1 MAIDHEGRKCPSSGH
16 LVANLLYFGGH
27 FTLYLRETTM
37 STEEQGKRRSTGN
50 RRRTWGRGTIE
61 QRGPDKWVVRLS
73 HHRDPT
79 TGKRVR
85 DSRTVRGSR
94 RDAERVLAGL
104 VQGRDTH
111 GPTPS
116 TSGRLTLD
124 AWIRQH
130 IATADLSPRTRRD
143 QLDLWARHSS
153 PALRATA
160 LRDLTTAALD
170 AYIAGLR
177 ERVSEHTARKLAPR
191 TVQMFFNVIRAAL
204 NAAVRKR
211 VLPANPAAG
220 VIVKGGTAT
229 SKVGQALTVEEMN
242 RFLAHDPES
251 RLHALWVTAAY
262 TGLRPAE
269 VLALRWEDIDF
280 DAAVLHVGRTLVRVG
295 NEPFYGPCKAGSER
309 AVELEPELV
318 DALRRHRKRQLEERL
333 QMGQRWIDERLVFTN
348 QVGGALDQHNVANA
362 FRARLKAAGL
372 RKVRWYDLRHSYG
385 TALIAAGVDAKTV
398 SQLMGH
404 RNVTLTLT
412 HYTHPD
418 AAARRAAVARLPWQ
432 RTATAGPTG

>member
-1 MAIDHEGRKCPSSGH
+1 
-16 LVANLLYFGGH
+16 
-27 FTLYLRETTM
+27 M
-37 STEEQGKRRSTGN
+37 STDERGNKKVPSGN

-61 QRGPDKWVVRLS
+61 QRGPDKWVIRLS

-94 RDAERVLAGL
+94 RDAERVLADL

-111 GPTPS
+111 GPTPT

-130 IATADLSPRTRRD
+130 IATADLSVRTRRD
-143 QLDLWARHSS
+143 QLELWARHSS
-153 PALRATA
+153 PVLRATT

-170 AYIAGLR
+170 TYIAELR
-177 ERVSEHTARKLAPR
+177 ERVSDHTERKLAPR

-211 VLPANPAAG
+211 ILPANPALG
-220 VIVKGGTAT
+220 VAVKGGTAT
-229 SKVGQALTVEEMN
+229 SKVGQALTLEEMQ

-251 RLHALWVTAAY
+251 RLHALWVTAAH

-280 DAAVLHVGRTLVRVG
+280 DAKVLHVRRTLVRVG
-295 NEPFYGPCKAGSER
+295 KELFYGPCKAGSARTVPLEQ
-309 AVELEPELV
+309 ELAY
-318 DALRRHRKRQLEERL
+318 ALWQHRKRQVEERL
-333 QMGQRWIDERLVFTN
+333 EMGERWVDPALVFTN
-348 QVGGALDQHNVANA
+348 QVGSALDQHNVANA
-362 FRARLKAAGL
+362 FRARLKAAKL
-372 RKVRWYDLRHSYG
+372 RPVRWYDLRHSFG
-385 TALIAAGVDAKTV
+385 THLVGAGVDAKTV
-398 SQLMGH
+398 AQLMGH
-404 RNVTLTLT
+404 KDVTLTLK

-418 AAARRAAVARLPWQ
+418 AAAHRAAMARLPWQ
-432 RTATAGPTG
+432 RSVGAAPIG